1 MMARLLE
8 AVRPEARL
16 ILVGDPDQL
25 ASVEAGAVLADL
37 VGGLGEREQRAAA
50 GSAPA
55 QAGSGVVLLT
65 RVHRFQGG
73 IAQLAHAVRKGDAD
87 EALDILLSEA
97 DDVAFVDP
105 AAGDDLDDVRRDVV
119 EAAAA
124 LRDAASD
131 GDARAA
137 LAALDRH
144 RVLCAHRTGPY
155 GVEEWSRRIEGWL
168 AVSRSVV
175 HQAEWYLGRPVLVTA
190 NDHLLGLYNGD
201 TGVVVVAGEPGGP
214 VDLRVA
220 FRRHGSVAT
229 FAPGRLSGLQTVH
242 AMTVHRSQ
250 GSQFDH
256 VSLVLPEPDSPLL
269 TREMLYTALTRAR
282 EHVRLLGTEEAFRAA
297 VDRRAA
303 RASGLRE
310 RLAAGH

>member
-1 MMARLLE
+1 MR
-8 AVRPEARL
+8 
-16 ILVGDPDQL
+16 
-25 ASVEAGAVLADL
+25 S
-37 VGGLGEREQRAAA
+37 
-50 GSAPA
+50 
-55 QAGSGVVLLT
+55 
-65 RVHRFQGG
+65 
-73 IAQLAHAVRKGDAD
+73 
-87 EALDILLSEA
+87 
-97 DDVAFVDP
+97 
-105 AAGDDLDDVRRDVV
+105 DVV

-155 GVEEWSRRIEGWL
+155 GVEEWSRRIERWL
-168 AVSRSVV
+168 AASRSVV

-190 NDHLLGLYNGD
+190 NDYLLGLYNGD